1 MQAQTVIRLT
11 PEQINTTLNNMWKIR
26 NLKLDK
32 KIFEGKP
39 VFSKDI
45 MAKYKY
51 KHYTKFADNYI
62 IFLCKSTIDKHEEI
76 YITVET
82 DHYDKQNLL
91 AISGF
96 EHMIGEY
103 LDKSCSYCRPTINI
117 CLCFVLT
124 QAMRSHVPTEIFSR
138 KCFVRV
144 FSLCNLYPMIGSK
157 NKLYGLTFDYKILP
171 YEKAYNDKD
180 YIEISSSDPMV
191 IALNGV
197 MGELLVCSRIIY
209 DETAYKDIQIRKI
222 VDRLEDLSICP
233 ESGILLPIPA
243 NNLEIVQE

>member
-1 MQAQTVIRLT
+1 MQAQTVIRLNG
-11 PEQINTTLNNMWKIR
+11 EQIKTTLNNMWKIR
-26 NLKLDK
+26 NVKMEEKL
-32 KIFEGKP
+32 FEGKP
-39 VFSKDI
+39 VFSKEI

-51 KHYTKFADNYI
+51 KHYTKFADNYVI
-62 IFLCKSTIDKHEEI
+62 YLCKSLEYKHNEI

-91 AISGF
+91 AISGL
-96 EHMIGEY
+96 EHLIGKY
-103 LDKSCSYCRPTINI
+103 LDESCTYCRPTINI

-124 QAMRSHVPTEIFSR
+124 QSMRSHVPTEIFAR

-157 NKLYGLTFDYKILP
+157 NKLYGLTFDYKLLP
-171 YEKAYNDKD
+171 YERAYNDKD

-209 DETAYKDIQIRKI
+209 DVTAYKDIQIRKI

-233 ESGILLPIPA
+233 DSGILLPIPS
-243 NNLEIVQE
+243 NNVEIVQE